1 MQNDA
6 ISYLRFSSPKQRKG
20 DSYNR
25 QIKATEDYCRKN
37 NLNLIHK
44 IEDKGVSGWTE
55 ENLDETASL
64 GKLLNL
70 IELGKIKKG
79 TTLIIENLDRLTRT
93 HLTKA
98 LRLFLGILENGIDIA
113 TTMDSRR
120 YTMKADSTDLI
131 IAITYLIRGNDE
143 SETKS
148 KRVKEAWVKKRHLIE
163 SGVPVKMTQHPNWL
177 IFENNKY
184 IEKTEAVAVVKRVY
198 EMYVNG
204 KGNHVI
210 AKTLNKEGVKAFSRT
225 GEKFTFS
232 SIERLLKNP
241 AVIGRCEVV
250 SPPKEKYY
258 PAIISEEIWYKAQA
272 IRKTNNHYK
281 GTRNDSNQINI
292 LGGIIKCKNCNC
304 NLVRYSCKGKNKE
317 KYNYLTCSKA
327 KYGEHK
333 MVLFPYK
340 TIENLFVIGL
350 QHNGF
355 LNNFIKQFST
365 PEACDKTSE
374 LQGKIIEKQ
383 HQIERIADAIVKSDS
398 EALVIRLTQLE
409 IDIKSLKEQL
419 NLEKERLAVSD
430 SKKESFDLLSSLIS
444 KNINDNDFR
453 LQLRNFLRTSIKHIL
468 ATKED
473 GRDLHLE
480 IVFENIP
487 NSMHIHMEKF
497 GLNMYNYYIGSE
509 QMMLFAVDQPIE
521 TTLDSLMEQTHK
533 NSFRKPF

>member
-1 MQNDA
+1 
-6 ISYLRFSSPKQRKG
+6 
-20 DSYNR
+20 
-25 QIKATEDYCRKN
+25 
-37 NLNLIHK
+37 
-44 IEDKGVSGWTE
+44 
-55 ENLDETASL
+55 
-64 GKLLNL
+64 
-70 IELGKIKKG
+70 
-79 TTLIIENLDRLTRT
+79 
-93 HLTKA
+93 
-98 LRLFLGILENGIDIA
+98 
-113 TTMDSRR
+113 MD
-120 YTMKADSTDLI
+120 
-131 IAITYLIRGNDE
+131 
-143 SETKS
+143 
-148 KRVKEAWVKKRHLIE
+148 
-163 SGVPVKMTQHPNWL
+163 
-177 IFENNKY
+177 
-184 IEKTEAVAVVKRVY
+184 
-198 EMYVNG
+198 
-204 KGNHVI
+204 
-210 AKTLNKEGVKAFSRT
+210 
-225 GEKFTFS
+225 
-232 SIERLLKNP
+232 
-241 AVIGRCEVV
+241 
-250 SPPKEKYY
+250 
-258 PAIISEEIWYKAQA
+258 
-272 IRKTNNHYK
+272 
-281 GTRNDSNQINI
+281 
-292 LGGIIKCKNCNC
+292 
-304 NLVRYSCKGKNKE
+304 
-317 KYNYLTCSKA
+317 
-327 KYGEHK
+327 
-333 MVLFPYK
+333 LFPHK

-383 HQIERIADAIVKSDS
+383 HQIERIADAILKSDS

-409 IDIKSLKEQL
+409 IEIKSLKEQL

-487 NSMHIHMEKF
+487 NSMHIYMEKF